1 VQPSATAPRRAAR
14 RLARAPG
21 SRHSEASSDSSGF
34 SSSSGPS
41 LMGGYAPPGG
51 APAERRSNMASERFV
66 DALNAQ
72 IAREFAA
79 AHQYVAIGTY
89 YAAETFPRL
98 ADFFYEQADEE
109 REHAMK
115 MVNYLLDRG
124 VQADIGAVEAP
135 RQSFGDHVEPIK
147 LALEQEKTVTVR
159 ISELFAIAR
168 ETNDYTSEQFVQWF
182 LEEQVEE
189 EASMDDLLTVA
200 ERTRSV
206 PMLLEEY
213 LARETPGKRPGD

>member
-1 VQPSATAPRRAAR
+1 
-14 RLARAPG
+14 
-21 SRHSEASSDSSGF
+21 
-34 SSSSGPS
+34 
-41 LMGGYAPPGG
+41 
-51 APAERRSNMASERFV
+51 MASERFV

-89 YAAETFPRL
+89 YAAETFPQL
-98 ADFFYEQADEE
+98 AAFFYEQAEEE

-124 VQADIGAVEAP
+124 QQPDIGAIEAP
-135 RQSFGDHVEPIK
+135 RKTFDDHVEPIRV
-147 LALEQEKTVTVR
+147 ALEQEKSVTVR
-159 ISELFAIAR
+159 ISELFEIAR
-168 ETNDYTSEQFVQWF
+168 ETRDYTSEQFMQWF

-189 EASMDDLLTVA
+189 EASMGDLLQVA
-200 ERTRSV
+200 ERTRTI

-213 LARETPGKRPGD
+213 LARESPGERPGS

>member
-1 VQPSATAPRRAAR
+1 
-14 RLARAPG
+14 
-21 SRHSEASSDSSGF
+21 
-34 SSSSGPS
+34 
-41 LMGGYAPPGG
+41 
-51 APAERRSNMASERFV
+51 MASERFV

-79 AHQYVAIGTY
+79 AHQYVAIGIY

-98 ADFFYEQADEE
+98 SALFYEQAEEE

-115 MVNYLLDRG
+115 MVNYLLDRE
-124 VQADIGAVEAP
+124 AEPDIGAVESP
-135 RQSFGDHVEPIK
+135 QKSFADHVEPIK
-147 LALEQEKTVTVR
+147 VALDQERAVTVR
-159 ISELFAIAR
+159 ISELFEIAR
-168 ETNDYTSEQFVQWF
+168 ETRDYQSEQFIQWF

-189 EASMDDLLTVA
+189 EAAMSDLLAVA

-213 LARETPGKRPGD
+213 LARDTPGERPDG